1 MAGFGGASQV
11 NTIFQ
16 SSIFAEFLNF
26 IKFIYTYIDSNIIDL
41 PNINL

>member
-1 MAGFGGASQV
+1 MAGFGGARQV

-16 SSIFAEFLNF
+16 SSIFAEFINF